1 MKKCRKISV
10 LGMGYVGLPVAVA
23 FGNLDEVVGFD
34 INKERIIELN
44 GRYDRTEEISS
55 EELTKTNVNFTSDV
69 NQLRKADFHIVAVP
83 TPINDAKNPDME
95 PLTTA
100 SRALGRVIKK
110 GDIVV
115 YESTVYP
122 GATEEICIPI
132 LEWESSLIC
141 GLDFHIGYS
150 PERINPGDKKHT
162 FVNIVKIVSAQDN
175 ETLEIIRDVYGRV
188 VTAGIYVAPSI
199 KVAEATKIVENVQRD
214 VNIALMNQLA
224 LIFDKLGVDTN
235 DVLDAAETKWNFL
248 RFSPGLVGGHCI
260 GIDPYY
266 LAYRSAKSGYIP
278 DLILMARSINNGL
291 GNYIAS
297 RIIKIMLQTGY
308 SPKDTVTVLGLTY
321 KENISDT
328 RNTKVIDIIN
338 ELHQY
343 GATVQVNDIYADPG
357 KVYAEHQIELVELSS
372 LRPAKVVV
380 LAVPHDDYLRRGWEW
395 LLTLIRDQSGV
406 VYDVKGKLDRD
417 TVPTGIQVYRL

>member
-1 MKKCRKISV
+1 
-10 LGMGYVGLPVAVA
+10 MGYVGLPVAVA
-23 FGNLDEVVGFD
+23 FGNLDQVVGFD
-34 INKERIIELN
+34 INKERIIELDR
-44 GRYDRTEEISS
+44 RYDRTAEVSS
-55 EELTKTNVNFTSDV
+55 EELTKTRVNFTSDI

-83 TPINDAKNPDME
+83 TPINDAKNPDMG
-95 PLTTA
+95 PLTAA
-100 SRALGRVIKK
+100 SRTLGRVIKK
-110 GDIVV
+110 DDIVV

-132 LEWESSLIC
+132 LERESSLTC

-162 FVNIVKIVSAQDN
+162 FVNIVKIVSAQDS
-175 ETLEIIRDVYGRV
+175 ETLEIIRGVYGRV
-188 VTAGIYVAPSI
+188 ITAGIYVAPSI

-224 LIFDKLGVDTN
+224 LIFNKLGVDTN
-235 DVLDAAETKWNFL
+235 DVLDAADTKWNFL

-297 RIIKIMLQTGY
+297 KIIKIMLQTGY
-308 SPKDTVTVLGLTY
+308 SPKDTVTILGLTY

-328 RNTKVIDIIN
+328 RNTKVIDIVN

-343 GATVQVNDIYADPG
+343 GATVQVNDIYADPS

-380 LAVPHDDYLRRGWEW
+380 LAVPHDDYLCRGWEW
-395 LLTLIRDQSGV
+395 FLTLIKDQSGV
-406 VYDVKGKLDRD
+406 VYDVKGRLDRD

>member
-44 GRYDRTEEISS
+44 GRYDRTAEISP
-55 EELTKTNVNFTSDV
+55 EELAKTKVNFTSDV

-100 SRALGRVIKK
+100 SRTLGTVIKK

-132 LEWESSLIC
+132 LERESGLTC

-162 FVNIVKIVSAQDN
+162 FVNIVKIVSAQDD

-188 VTAGIYVAPSI
+188 VTAGIYAAPSI

-235 DVLDAAETKWNFL
+235 DVLDAADTKWNFL

-308 SPKDTVTVLGLTY
+308 SPKDTVTILGLTY

-343 GATVQVNDIYADPG
+343 GATVQVNDIYADPD

-380 LAVPHDDYLRRGWEW
+380 LAVPHDDYLCRGWEW
-395 LLTLIRDQSGV
+395 LLTLIRDQSGA